1 MSVAHT
7 SIILYSFIYALD
19 KMEIDPKIKLYA
31 KLYAVMLTLNFLK
44 KQTTMSIDLQGS
56 YNGARTKGQVCG

>member
-7 SIILYSFIYALD
+7 YIILYTFICVLSKMDLD
-19 KMEIDPKIKLYA
+19 LIIKLYA
-31 KLYAVMLTLNFLK
+31 KLYAVMLTLDFI

-56 YNGARTKGQVCG
+56 DNRARTKRQICS

>member
-7 SIILYSFIYALD
+7 SLILYTFIYVLSKMDLD
-19 KMEIDPKIKLYA
+19 PIIKLYV
-31 KLYAVMLTLNFLK
+31 KLYAVMLTLDFI

-56 YNGARTKGQVCG
+56 DNRARAKGQICS

>member
-7 SIILYSFIYALD
+7 SIILYTFIYVLGKMDLD
-19 KMEIDPKIKLYA
+19 KRIKLYA

-44 KQTTMSIDLQGS
+44 QTTMSIDLQGS
-56 YNGARTKGQVCG
+56 NNRTGTKGQVCS

>member
-7 SIILYSFIYALD
+7 SIILYTFIYVLG
-19 KMEIDPKIKLYA
+19 KMDLNTKIKLYA

-44 KQTTMSIDLQGS
+44 QTTMSIDLQGS
-56 YNGARTKGQVCG
+56 NNRTGTKGQVCS

>member
-7 SIILYSFIYALD
+7 FIILYTFIYVLD
-19 KMEIDPKIKLYA
+19 KMDLDKRIKLYA

-44 KQTTMSIDLQGS
+44 QTVMKIDVQGS
-56 YNGARTKGQVCG
+56 YHRARDKGQVCS

>member
-7 SIILYSFIYALD
+7 SIILYSFIYVLD
-19 KMEIDPKIKLYA
+19 KMDLDPKIKLYA

-44 KQTTMSIDLQGS
+44 KTVMKIDVQRS
-56 YNGARTKGQVCG
+56 YHRTGTKG

>member
-19 KMEIDPKIKLYA
+19 KMDLDKRIKLYA
-31 KLYAVMLTLNFLK
+31 KLYSVMLTLNFL

-56 YNGARTKGQVCG
+56 YNRTGTKGQICS

>member
-7 SIILYSFIYALD
+7 SIILYSFIYVLD
-19 KMEIDPKIKLYA
+19 KMDLDQKIKLYA

-44 KQTTMSIDLQGS
+44 QTVMRIDLQGS
-56 YNGARTKGQVCG
+56 DNRARTKRQICS

>member
-7 SIILYSFIYALD
+7 SIILYSFIYYLD
-19 KMEIDPKIKLYA
+19 KIDLDKKIKLYA
-31 KLYAVMLTLNFLK
+31 KLYAVMITLNFL

-56 YNGARTKGQVCG
+56 NNRTGTKGQICS

>member
-7 SIILYSFIYALD
+7 SIILYTFIYILSKMDLD
-19 KMEIDPKIKLYA
+19 KRIKLYA

-44 KQTTMSIDLQGS
+44 QTTMSIDLQGS
-56 YNGARTKGQVCG
+56 NNRTGTKGQVCS

>member
-7 SIILYSFIYALD
+7 SIILYTFIYVLVKMDLD
-19 KMEIDPKIKLYA
+19 PIIKLYA
-31 KLYAVMLTLNFLK
+31 KLYAVMLTLDFI

-56 YNGARTKGQVCG
+56 DNRARTKRQICS

>member
-7 SIILYSFIYALD
+7 SIILYTFIYVMDKMDLD
-19 KMEIDPKIKLYA
+19 KIIKLYA

-44 KQTTMSIDLQGS
+44 QTTMSIDLQGS
-56 YNGARTKGQVCG
+56 NNRTGTKGQVCS

>member
-19 KMEIDPKIKLYA
+19 KMDLDKRIKLYA
-31 KLYAVMLTLNFLK
+31 KLYSVMLTLNFL

-56 YNGARTKGQVCG
+56 NNRTGTKGQVCS